1 MTTPMTDL
9 RLRLRRAGYSP
20 LPLIGKIPVFNEW
33 QKKIETT
40 EHEIINWETTCPACT
55 NTGGLTRIMPA
66 IDIDITM
73 EPAAVA
79 IEELARDHFEERG
92 YFLTRIGKP
101 PKRAIILKTDTPFKK
116 ILRNLT
122 APDGAPEKIE
132 ILGDGQQLVL
142 AGTHPETRREYRW
155 HGGEPGN
162 VPLADLPYIDAAT
175 ANRFA
180 DEAAALLIA
189 EHGYTAP
196 SANGDGQEDDGQPSH
211 DWKELIDHIARGE
224 ALHDSLTALAAKLIA
239 SGMSGGAVVKTLRAM
254 MDASPAPHD
263 ARWQERRDEIP
274 RLVRSAQDKF
284 NPANSADPADPA
296 AAPFVWCDPAAIP
309 RRRWLYGHHY
319 VRRFVTCT
327 VGASGHGKTS
337 LAIAEALALASGRP
351 LLGVTPA
358 ERVRVWLWNGEDPRE
373 ELVRRVEAAMLHYQV
388 RPEEIA
394 GWLFCNGRE
403 SRIVIAE
410 QTRAGTMIARPLIE
424 RVVEN
429 IKANGIGA
437 IVVDPFVKSHRVNE
451 NDNSAID
458 AVVVE
463 WNTIADATN
472 SAIDLL
478 HHVRKGGAGRNG
490 DITIEDTRGA
500 SALISASRS
509 ARTLNRMSR
518 EEAQNLGINE
528 ETAWSYFRIDN
539 GKASMAPPPDKADW
553 YRLVPVDLG
562 NGDSVG
568 VATCWTRPGPFDGV
582 TTADLRAAQQAVA
595 AGGPWRA
602 DPRADAW
609 VGIPIAEALRLDIS
623 RPAVRQRVKVLLAT
637 WIKNGMFVV
646 AIGRDDSRRSR
657 PFVRV
662 GAWGD

>member
-1 MTTPMTDL
+1 MVSPTTEL

-55 NTGGLTRIMPA
+55 NTGGLTRIMPT
-66 IDIDITM
+66 IDIDIM
-73 EPAAVA
+73 IEPAAVA
-79 IEELARDHFEERG
+79 IEELARDYFEERG

-101 PKRAIILKTDTPFKK
+101 PKRAHILRTNTPFKK
-116 ILRNLT
+116 TQRLLT
-122 APDGAPEKIE
+122 APNGAKEKIE
-132 ILGDGQQLVL
+132 ILGDGQQLAL
-142 AGTHPETRREYRW
+142 YGTHPETSQAYRW
-155 HGGEPGN
+155 HGGEPGA
-162 VPLADLPYIDAAT
+162 VPLADLPYIDEPT
-175 ANRFA
+175 AIAFA
-180 DEAAALLIA
+180 DEAAALLIKK
-189 EHGYTAP
+189 HGYAAP
-196 SANGDGQEDDGQPSH
+196 RPNGQGDEAGQASH
-211 DWKELIDHIARGE
+211 DWKELIDSIARGE
-224 ALHDSLTALAAKLIA
+224 GLHDGLTALAAKFVT
-239 SGMSGGAVVKTLRAM
+239 SGMSGGAVVMTLRAM
-254 MDASPAPHD
+254 MDASQAPHD
-263 ARWQERRDEIP
+263 GRWQERRDEIP
-274 RLVRSAQDKF
+274 RIVRSAQDKF
-284 NPANSADPADPA
+284 DPANPADLA
-296 AAPFVWCDPAAIP
+296 AAPFVWCDPVAIP
-309 RRRWLYGHHY
+309 CRRWLYGHHY

-337 LAIAEALALASGRP
+337 LAIVEALALASGRP
-351 LLGVTPA
+351 LLGVTPV
-358 ERVRVWLWNGEDPRE
+358 ERVKVWLWNGEDPRE
-373 ELVRRVEAAMLHYQV
+373 ELIRRVEAAMLHHGIA
-388 RPEEIA
+388 PEEIA

-410 QTRAGTMIARPLIE
+410 QTRAGTTIAKPVVDRMIE
-424 RVVEN
+424 T

-451 NDNSAID
+451 NDNGAID

-509 ARTLNRMSR
+509 ARTLNRMTR

-562 NGDSVG
+562 NGDNVG

-602 DPRADAW
+602 DHRADAW
-609 VGIPIAEALRLDIS
+609 VGVPIAEALRLDIS
-623 RPAVRQRVKVLLAT
+623 RPAVRQRVKALLAT
-637 WIKNGMFVV
+637 WIKNGMFIV
-646 AIGRDDSRRSR
+646 AIGQDDGRRSR
-657 PFVRV
+657 PFIRV
-662 GAWGD
+662 GAWAE